1 MRRPQVV
8 WIAVALLGLGTLLV
22 IAVAL
27 RTVSTD
33 PRNGTVERIVAALD
47 QRGVRCAGL
56 SIDQSPADEP
66 IVVNAEGRCT
76 ADGRQLRVVIVAATD
91 RATRDRYLH
100 WLHEQGGGGYFAM
113 GETWAW
119 AATSSG
125 WPAEPPTPSAARSAS
140 LPTASAPRSIGNTSA
155 PSPSAAHPGLY
166 ATAWYASMNGTRGAL
181 HRRSQP

>member
-1 MRRPQVV
+1 MHDAPAPGRLDRSG
-8 WIAVALLGLGTLLV
+8 AAGLGTLLV

-113 GETWAW
+113 GETWGVGSDFEWLARR
-119 AATSSG
+119 ASDAIGGTACLLANG
-125 WPAEPPTPSAARSAS
+125 VCTPLDR
-140 LPTASAPRSIGNTSA
+140 
-155 PSPSAAHPGLY
+155 
-166 ATAWYASMNGTRGAL
+166 
-181 HRRSQP
+181 